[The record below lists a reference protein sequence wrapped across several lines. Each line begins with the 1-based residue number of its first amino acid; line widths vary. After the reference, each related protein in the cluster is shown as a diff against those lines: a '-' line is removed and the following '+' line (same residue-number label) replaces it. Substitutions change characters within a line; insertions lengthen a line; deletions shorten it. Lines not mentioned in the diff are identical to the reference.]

1 MIAIVS
7 LLLIVCLSI
16 LITRVASIAL
26 TYTGLARESARF
38 QARSAFTGTGFTTT
52 EAEQVVNNPV
62 RRRIVMLLMLLGNA
76 GLVTAVS
83 SLILTFVGNRS
94 DTALWLKIVA
104 LIAGLALLWYLAQS
118 KWVDHYLSRVIEFAL
133 RRYTRLDVR
142 DYVNLMHLSGEYRII
157 ELHVEK
163 DDWLANKT
171 LAQTRL
177 RDEGVV
183 VLAIRRYDGTYIGAP
198 KGDKQILPGDV
209 IVLYGR
215 TSSLQQVDQR
225 QCTTVG
231 DQQHKQAM
239 AAQKQVLEKEKQ
251 IDPAERAQS
260 AAETGASRKQ

>member
-1 MIAIVS
+1 MIAILS

-52 EAEQVVNNPV
+52 EAEQVVKHPV

-94 DTALWLKIVA
+94 DTALWLKVVA
-104 LIAGLALLWYLAQS
+104 LIAGLAVLWYLAQS
-118 KWVDHYLSRVIEFAL
+118 KWVDHYLSRIVDFAL

-142 DYVNLMHLSGEYRII
+142 DYVDLMHLSGEYRII
-157 ELHVEK
+157 ELHVENN
-163 DDWLANKT
+163 DWLANKT

-183 VLAIRRYDGTYIGAP
+183 ALAIRRGDGTYIGAP
-198 KGDKQILPGDV
+198 KGEKQILPGDV
-209 IVLYGR
+209 LVLYGR
-215 TSSLQQVDQR
+215 TFALQQIDQR
-225 QCTTVG
+225 QCTSAG
-231 DQQHKQAM
+231 DQEHQHAV
-239 AAQKQVLEKEKQ
+239 AAQKEVLEKEKQ
-251 IDPAERAQS
+251 IDPADHVQS
-260 AAETGASRKQ
+260 AAETDTSGNE

>member
-1 MIAIVS
+1 MIAIIS

-52 EAEQVVNNPV
+52 EAEQVVKHPV

-94 DTALWLKIVA
+94 GTALWIKVVA
-104 LIAGLALLWYLAQS
+104 LIAGLVVLWYLAQS
-118 KWVDHYLSRVIEFAL
+118 KWVDHYLSRIIDFAL
-133 RRYTRLDVR
+133 HRYTRLDVR
-142 DYVNLMHLSGEYRII
+142 DYVDLMHLSGEYRII
-157 ELHVEK
+157 ELHVGK

-171 LAQTRL
+171 LAQARL

-183 VLAIRRYDGTYIGAP
+183 ALAIRRNDGTYIGAP
-198 KGDKQILPGDV
+198 KGDKEIVAGDV
-209 IVLYGR
+209 LVLYGR
-215 TSSLQQVDQR
+215 TSALQQIDQR
-225 QCTTVG
+225 QCTSAG
-231 DQQHKQAM
+231 DHEHKQAV

-260 AAETGASRKQ
+260 PVGTGSSGIR